1 MLSHFHLPGSA
12 PASSAATLASTSP
25 LRARSPVD
33 DPPFQLIPEH
43 ERRKKIV
50 VAVTGATG
58 TMIAIRLLEAL
69 RALDIETHLILS
81 KWALQTMKYETDM
94 SADEVRSLADYHYSS
109 NDMAAPPSS
118 GSFLHDGMVIVPCSM
133 KTLAAVRI
141 GFCDELIS
149 RSADVCLKEGRRLM
163 LCVRET
169 PLSDIHLENML
180 FLRRAGA
187 IIFPPLPAYYIKPES
202 VDDLVN
208 QTVGRMLDS
217 MGIHTTGFA
226 RWSGGNR
233 QR

>member
-12 PASSAATLASTSP
+12 PASRAATPASTSP
-25 LRARSPVD
+25 PHARSPVD

-58 TMIAIRLLEAL
+58 TLIAIRLLEAL

-94 SADEVRSLADYHYSS
+94 SADELERHGG
-109 NDMAAPPSS
+109 AALERLLPP
-118 GSFLHDGMVIVPCSM
+118 P
-133 KTLAAVRI
+133 
-141 GFCDELIS
+141 